1 MSYKYIST
9 RGREYNLYYSDVT
22 LRGGKS
28 AKVYFLLP
36 LGKTPNSKM
45 SYLAKSL
52 PETHEIREIG
62 ENKIPLVYRIRK
74 DN

>member
-9 RGREYNLYYSDVT
+9 KGIEYNLYYSEVT

-36 LGKTPNSKM
+36 TGKTPNSKM
-45 SYLAKSL
+45 SYLAENL
-52 PETHEIREIG
+52 PETHEIKEIG
-62 ENKIPLVYRIRK
+62 ANKIPLVYKIRK